1 MHGFRYLSAGPP
13 LASVLWAAVLLT
25 TSATSV
31 YALYYNTE
39 EFLMVNHAL
48 IMLATEL
55 LQQKPITYISDTTAP
70 LAEVRFPSVTI
81 CNVNQVNS

>member
-1 MHGFRYLSAGPP
+1 MHGYRYLSAGPP

-39 EFLMVNHAL
+39 EFLTVNHAL
-48 IMLATEL
+48 IM
-55 LQQKPITYISDTTAP
+55 
-70 LAEVRFPSVTI
+70 
-81 CNVNQVNS
+81 